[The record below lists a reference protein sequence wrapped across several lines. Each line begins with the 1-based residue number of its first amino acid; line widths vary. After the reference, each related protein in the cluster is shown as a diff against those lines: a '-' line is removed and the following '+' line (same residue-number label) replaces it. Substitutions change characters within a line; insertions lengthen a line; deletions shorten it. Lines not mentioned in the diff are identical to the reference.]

1 MELSNYWELRFMT
14 DTAQDIAEN
23 EISENPAFENKRDF
37 ILILLAAAILGSAM
51 PMLIVLGG
59 LAGLTL
65 TPHPSL
71 STLPPSMQMLAGLFA
86 AAPISYL
93 MGKKGRKAGFIASAG
108 FAAIGGLLGGL
119 AMLTSQ
125 FWLLIVAH
133 LALGAALVGLNY
145 FRFAVSEVV
154 PKHMQSIAISFILG
168 AGLISALIGPEVFNR
183 TKDMLAPI
191 QFAGAYFAIIPI
203 VVIGVI
209 PILLTRFGDVKQGSI
224 EAAKHV
230 SVRQVLKRRPVLLA
244 VLAASISGG
253 IMVLL
258 MVPTPLAMTHHGH
271 SDIDASSVIKWHVI
285 AMFAPSFFTG
295 WIIKRMGVI
304 NVIAIGMVLLGLAS
318 GLALMGVALHNFYSA
333 LIILGIGW
341 NFGFIGATT
350 LLAQSL
356 EPHERAKVQGFNDTA
371 IALSFTIASFS
382 SGALVTSFSWD
393 IVALAA
399 LPVLAIMLLMLVGR
413 RG

>member
-1 MELSNYWELRFMT
+1 MT
-14 DTAQDIAEN
+14 EKAQKDRLKDTLEAK
-23 EISENPAFENKRDF
+23 FENKGNF
-37 ILILLAAAILGSAM
+37 VLILLAAAILGSAM

-65 TPHPSL
+65 TPHPTL

-93 MGKKGRKAGFIASAG
+93 MGKKGRKAGFVASAG

-125 FWLLIVAH
+125 FWLLIAAH
-133 LALGAALVGLNY
+133 IALGAALVGLNY

-183 TKDMLAPI
+183 TKDLLAPV

-203 VVIGVI
+203 VILGVI
-209 PILLTRFGDVKQGSI
+209 PVLLAQFG
-224 EAAKHV
+224 EAKTSSDKTSEPV
-230 SVRQVLKRRPVLLA
+230 SVREVLKRRPVLLA
-244 VLAASISGG
+244 VLAGSISGG

-258 MVPTPLAMTHHGH
+258 MTPTPLAMTHHGH
-271 SDIDASSVIKWHVI
+271 SEIDASSVIKWHVI
-285 AMFAPSFFTG
+285 AMFAPSFVTG

-304 NVIAIGMVLLGLAS
+304 NVISIGMVLLGGASALAVT
-318 GLALMGVALHNFYSA
+318 GVSLHNFYSA
-333 LIILGIGW
+333 LIVLGIGW
-341 NFGFIGATT
+341 NFSFIGATT

-371 IALSFTIASFS
+371 LALAFTIASFS

-399 LPVLAIMLLMLVGR
+399 LPILALMLLMLMFSRKIV
-413 RG
+413 

>member
-1 MELSNYWELRFMT
+1 MT
-14 DTAQDIAEN
+14 NDAQNDT
-23 EISENPAFENKRDF
+23 FEHKGNF
-37 ILILLAAAILGSAM
+37 VLILLAAAILGSAM

-65 TPHPSL
+65 TPHPTL
-71 STLPPSMQMLAGLFA
+71 STLPLSMQMLAGLFA

-93 MGKKGRKAGFIASAG
+93 MGKKGRKAGFIVSAG
-108 FAAIGGLLGGL
+108 FAAMGGLLGGL

-133 LALGAALVGLNY
+133 VALGAALVGLNY
-145 FRFAVSEVV
+145 FRFAASEVV
-154 PKHMQSIAISFILG
+154 PKNMQSIAISFILG
-168 AGLISALIGPEVFNR
+168 AGLISAFIGPEVFNR
-183 TKDMLAPI
+183 TKDMLADV
-191 QFAGAYFAIIPI
+191 QFAGAYFAIILI
-203 VVIGVI
+203 VILGLI
-209 PILLTRFGDVKQGSI
+209 PVFLARFGDVKTGSI

-230 SVRQVLKRRPVLLA
+230 SVIDVLKRPPVLIA
-244 VLAASISGG
+244 VLACSISGG
-253 IMVLL
+253 IMILL

-271 SDIDASSVIKWHVI
+271 SAIEASSVIKWHVI
-285 AMFAPSFFTG
+285 AMFAPSFVTG

-304 NVIAIGMVLLGLAS
+304 NVISMGMVLLAGAS
-318 GLALMGVALHNFYSA
+318 ALALAGVSLHNFYSA
-333 LIILGIGW
+333 LIVLGIGW

-371 IALSFTIASFS
+371 LALAFTIASFS

-399 LPVLAIMLLMLVGR
+399 LPILAIIFGMLMFWRKSV
-413 RG
+413 

>member
-1 MELSNYWELRFMT
+1 MV
-14 DTAQDIAEN
+14 DQAQQHTIEDE
-23 EISENPAFENKRDF
+23 SEYGDKYGGENKWNF
-37 ILILLAAAILGSAM
+37 VLILLAAAILGSAM

-65 TPHPSL
+65 TPHPTL

-93 MGKKGRKAGFIASAG
+93 MGKKGRKAGFVVSAG
-108 FAAIGGLLGGL
+108 FAAIGGLLGGI

-125 FWLLIVAH
+125 FWLLIAAH
-133 LALGAALVGLNY
+133 VALGAALVGLNY

-183 TKDMLAPI
+183 TKDLLAPV

-203 VVIGVI
+203 VILGLI
-209 PILLTRFGDVKQGSI
+209 PVLLTQFGKVKVNST
-224 EAAKHV
+224 EAIKPV
-230 SVRQVLKRRPVLLA
+230 SLRKVLMRRPVMLA
-244 VLAASISGG
+244 VLASSISGG
-253 IMVLL
+253 IMMLL
-258 MVPTPLAMTHHGH
+258 MTPTPLAMTHHGH
-271 SDIDASSVIKWHVI
+271 TQLDASSVIKWHVI
-285 AMFAPSFFTG
+285 AMFAPSFVTG
-295 WIIKRMGVI
+295 WIIKRMGII
-304 NVIAIGMVLLGLAS
+304 NVIGMGMLLLGGASALA
-318 GLALMGVALHNFYSA
+318 VAGISLHHFYSA
-333 LIILGIGW
+333 LIVLGIGW

-371 IALSFTIASFS
+371 LALAFTIASFS
-382 SGALVTSFSWD
+382 SGALVTQFSWD
-393 IVALAA
+393 IVAIAA
-399 LPVLAIMLLMLVGR
+399 LPVLALMLLMLIFSRKNLGPDKA
-413 RG
+413 